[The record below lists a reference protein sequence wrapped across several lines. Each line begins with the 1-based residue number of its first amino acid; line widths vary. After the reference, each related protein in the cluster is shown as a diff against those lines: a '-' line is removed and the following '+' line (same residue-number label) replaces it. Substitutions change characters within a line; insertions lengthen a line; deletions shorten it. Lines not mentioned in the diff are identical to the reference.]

1 MSCSFFL
8 CFPYTY
14 ILVSYIT
21 YIQIQYYSYRIW
33 FFHLLKYK
41 NQSNSIFTALI
52 VPVVVDYYSIF
63 SFRTVGEGDVP
74 VLWYIANLPIQASSC
89 KFTVIWYPYC
99 SHIRCCAV
107 LCMWNFTKL
116 DDYLW
121 HFTCPVFTFTMLGYW
136 NVNLNVLSILKSTLF
151 DTVEQNL
158 DFAAI
163 YKVVTI
169 IKCTIS

>member
-1 MSCSFFL
+1 MSFDQKSDVWPNNKSKPSMSCSFFL

-41 NQSNSIFTALI
+41 HQSNSIFTALI

-63 SFRTVGEGDVP
+63 SFRTVGGGHVP
-74 VLWYIANLPIQASSC
+74 VLWYIANLPIQASSR

-99 SHIRCCAV
+99 SHTQWC
-107 LCMWNFTKL
+107 
-116 DDYLW
+116 
-121 HFTCPVFTFTMLGYW
+121 TMY
-136 NVNLNVLSILKSTLF
+136 VKFS
-151 DTVEQNL
+151 
-158 DFAAI
+158 
-163 YKVVTI
+163 
-169 IKCTIS
+169 